1 MIQSGLTRVAKQV
14 DSGLPVAKRSS
25 FPWNLH
31 EGGGLMQVETE
42 LDRDAVERIRG
53 SATLTLEHM
62 LSSREI
68 WQLTIDLRRGMLPS
82 DRA

>member
-1 MIQSGLTRVAKQV
+1 
-14 DSGLPVAKRSS
+14 
-25 FPWNLH
+25 
-31 EGGGLMQVETE
+31 MQVETE